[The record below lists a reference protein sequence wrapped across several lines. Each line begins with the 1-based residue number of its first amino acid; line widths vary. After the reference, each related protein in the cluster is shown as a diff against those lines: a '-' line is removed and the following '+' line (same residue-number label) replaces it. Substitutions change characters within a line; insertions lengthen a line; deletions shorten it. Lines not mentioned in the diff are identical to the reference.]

1 MVLIK
6 LTFMKLKKGDKIKVT
21 VGKDRGKDGTIERVF
36 EKANRVS
43 VPEVNMYKRH
53 LKPRAEGQKGEI
65 KELPRPIPVSNVALI
80 CPKCKKETKVGYKLI
95 KEKKVRICR
104 KCEEEI

>member
-1 MVLIK
+1 
-6 LTFMKLKKGDKIKVT
+6 MKLKKNDKVKVT
-21 VGKDRGKDGTIERVF
+21 AGKDRGKDGVVERVF
-36 EKANRVS
+36 EQENRVL
-43 VPEVNMYKRH
+43 VLGVNLYKRH

-65 KELPRPIPVSNVALI
+65 KELPRPLPVSNVALI

-95 KEKKVRICR
+95 KDKKIRICR